1 MLDILVPQVVLQGS
15 GIVASVG
22 QGEAAG
28 MSEHVRMHLERHPRY
43 LALPLD
49 KVVEA
54 DGCERSA
61 SLGDEHMASGV
72 LTPQSP

>member
-43 LALPLD
+43 LA
-49 KVVEA
+49 
-54 DGCERSA
+54 
-61 SLGDEHMASGV
+61 
-72 LTPQSP
+72 